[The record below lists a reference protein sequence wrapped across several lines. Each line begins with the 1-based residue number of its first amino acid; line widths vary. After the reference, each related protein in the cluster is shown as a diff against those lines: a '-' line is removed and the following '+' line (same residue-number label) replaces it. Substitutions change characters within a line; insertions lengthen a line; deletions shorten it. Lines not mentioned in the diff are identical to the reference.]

1 MTKSKQFF
9 YQDVLPEKYWLEK
22 AAVIKIFEYS
32 PLGKGL
38 KKQTSIAEKR
48 YQKLDNVF
56 ESNKK
61 EVVIKIK
68 RSGKKSNLVYS
79 KYFSFYKYHNINEF
93 VKFSLDS
100 KLNDLK
106 EFKDKIELFYHDTI
120 GIKPNNEHQKKD
132 FKKNYV

>member
-1 MTKSKQFF
+1 MRKSKQFF

-38 KKQTSIAEKR
+38 KKQTSVAEKQ

-68 RSGKKSNLVYS
+68 GSGKKS
-79 KYFSFYKYHNINEF
+79 
-93 VKFSLDS
+93 KFSLQQI
-100 KLNDLK
+100 
-106 EFKDKIELFYHDTI
+106 F
-120 GIKPNNEHQKKD
+120 
-132 FKKNYV
+132 